1 MGYNLAFLANPTFG
15 GWVTMTAHLS
25 LKYNYPLFKISKANR
40 TEKNKRDFGYGVKYQ
55 NISIDDLIE
64 KGNILIVAL
73 DKHYYKY
80 LDRFPD
86 NTSIVMHDPNDFK
99 SVPVQQFLKRVNV
112 ITIREAVKQN
122 LLINH
127 NIQSEFKYHPFYEY
141 DRNTY
146 KNNVSDKCI
155 SISRIDFD
163 KKTHVIIRANPLI
176 KDESN
181 KIQIYG
187 KENRLYV
194 EFTLKDKMNLKEEF
208 IKYWRGR
215 FDKTLPISVGDKDIL
230 NNCKYVVDLSVI
242 KGDGGGTQYTFLE
255 AIHQDC
261 ILILHK
267 EWVEKGDLFKDKHNC
282 YVVGYTDNVEQE
294 LADIINNDNSE
305 TDDII
310 LKNSKEIMI
319 NNINVSW

>member
-25 LKYNYPLFKISKANR
+25 LKYNYPLFKISKSNR

-55 NISIDDLIE
+55 NTSIDDLIE
-64 KGNILIVAL
+64 KDNILIVAL

-80 LDRFPD
+80 LDKFPD

-163 KKTHVIIRANPLI
+163 KKTHVILRSNPLI
-176 KDESN
+176 KDISN

-194 EFTLKDKMNLKEEF
+194 NFKLKDLAFHYFWKG
-208 IKYWRGR
+208 KY
-215 FDKTLPISVGDKDIL
+215 DKTLPMSYNDRDIL
-230 NNCKYVVDLSVI
+230 NNCKYVIDMSII
-242 KGDGGGTQYTFLE
+242 KNDGGGTQYTFLE
-255 AIHQDC
+255 AIYHDC

-267 EWVEKGDLFKDKHNC
+267 EWVEKGELFKDKYNC
-282 YVVGYTDNVEQE
+282 YVVGYTDNDEQE
-294 LADIINNDNSE
+294 LADIINTEDYDLDNE
-305 TDDII
+305 I
-310 LKNSKEIMI
+310 LENSKEIMD
-319 NNINVSW
+319 NNINILW